1 MQVAC
6 LIADDSAYA
15 ALDEQFRE
23 FGLACRRYT
32 SDTGLLRNV
41 TALGLD
47 AAFVDVGW
55 NQPLAERM
63 VSWVQ
68 CRGSEHFPL
77 LLQTLGAD
85 GGFAAR
91 ALGAGVDDVIVRGTP
106 PIEIAARL
114 HAAVRRRRGRA
125 DERMLKLAG
134 FEFDRYLA
142 RATYRGEP
150 IELRPREFE
159 LAWLLFLRAGIC
171 VSRRTLCA
179 AVWGAEADV
188 TNRTLE
194 QHVHR
199 LRKAM
204 GLGGERGVVIR
215 TAYGIGYKLE
225 VDRAAG
231 IEPVPPPLSG
241 LLVGLGMALV

>member
-15 ALDEQFRE
+15 ALDKQFSD
-23 FGLACRRYT
+23 FGIACRPFT
-32 SDTGLLRNV
+32 SDTHLLRNV
-41 TALGLD
+41 ATLGLD
-47 AAFVDVGW
+47 AALIDVGW

-63 VSWVQ
+63 VSWLQ
-68 CRGSEHFPL
+68 CHGGEQFPL
-77 LLQTLGAD
+77 LLQTLGID
-85 GGFAAR
+85 GDFAAR
-91 ALGAGVDDVIVRGTP
+91 ALSAGVDDVIVRGTP
-106 PIEIAARL
+106 PVEIAARL

-125 DERMLKLAG
+125 DERMLKVAG
-134 FEFDRYLA
+134 FEFDRCLA
-142 RATYRGEP
+142 RATYRGQP

-171 VSRRTLCA
+171 VSRRTLSA

-204 GLGGERGVVIR
+204 GLSVERGVVIR

-225 VDRAAG
+225 VDRSASM
-231 IEPVPPPLSG
+231 EPLPPPSALPI
-241 LLVGLGMALV
+241 GLGMALI